1 MGRRRRKCVSSS
13 KEAAEN
19 SIWNVQA
26 RLMKFAAALSL
37 FTSFYALS
45 SLPPENTY
53 FEEGRSPVSTS
64 VPNFALLTQREFSV
78 ERVYRSRSAKQG
90 SQVERPTD
98 AYWKVRD
105 VH

>member
-1 MGRRRRKCVSSS
+1 MGGGGCTQRHKEHELPEGEEEISDEKENVGRRRRKCVSRS

-26 RLMKFAAALSL
+26 RLMKFAAAPSL

-64 VPNFALLTQREFSV
+64 VPNFALLYTA
-78 ERVYRSRSAKQG
+78 RVLC
-90 SQVERPTD
+90 
-98 AYWKVRD
+98 
-105 VH
+105 

>member
-1 MGRRRRKCVSSS
+1 MSDEKENVGRRSNCVSSS

-26 RLMKFAAALSL
+26 RLMKFAAATSL

-45 SLPPENTY
+45 SLPSKTTY
-53 FEEGRSPVSTS
+53 FEEGS

-78 ERVYRSRSAKQG
+78 ERVYRSRSA
-90 SQVERPTD
+90 
-98 AYWKVRD
+98 
-105 VH
+105 